1 MTLEEELQLSWY
13 QEVARIDEDRDIW
26 LVQDVRDRKFY
37 VKKRLTVYHAQ
48 IYRHLRQRPVA
59 HTPRIY
65 AAVEEDGVLTV
76 IEEYIHGD
84 TLRELL
90 DREGLFPTERAI
102 DIAAALC
109 RILEEFHSRSPA
121 IVNRDIKPENIKLTP
136 DGVVKLIDLNAAK
149 WCDERQSQD
158 TVLLGTKGYAAPEQ
172 YGFGPSGVLTDVYA
186 VGVLLNV
193 LLTDRLP
200 SQELASGPVGK
211 VIRKC
216 VELSPDARY
225 QSAAQLREA
234 LEALNGRK
242 PPRGHDWEKHPPGF
256 RTRNLLR
263 WGLSALGY
271 AFLFRIG
278 LSLEV
283 ENAGPWELVM
293 NRAALTVGLL
303 AIVFFN
309 GNYLGIRDRVPL
321 TKSPSRAIRWLTLT
335 AVDFGILFVACGIM
349 VLLVP

>member
-13 QEVARIDEDRDIW
+13 QEVARIDGDHGVW

-48 IYRHLRQRPVA
+48 IYRHLLEHPVA
-59 HTPRIY
+59 HTPRIH

-76 IEEYIHGD
+76 IEEYIPGD
-84 TLRELL
+84 TLREHL
-90 DREGLFPTERAI
+90 DREGVFPQERAV
-102 DIAAALC
+102 DIASALC

-121 IVNRDIKPENIKLTP
+121 IVNRDIKPVNIKLTP

-149 WCDERQSQD
+149 WYDGDQEQD
-158 TVLLGTKGYAAPEQ
+158 TVLLGTRGYAAPEQ

-200 SQELASGPVGK
+200 NQELAAGPAGK

-216 VELSPDARY
+216 VELSPGARY

-234 LEALNGRK
+234 LEDLNGRAK
-242 PPRGHDWEKHPPGF
+242 PKGHAWQKHPPGF
-256 RTRNLLR
+256 RTRSPLR
-263 WGLSALGY
+263 WFLSALGY
-271 AFLFRIG
+271 GFLLRLG
-278 LSLEV
+278 MSLEV
-283 ENAGPWELVM
+283 EDAGPGELLM
-293 NRAALTVGLL
+293 NRLVITAALIV
-303 AIVFFN
+303 IVFFN
-309 GNYLGIRDRVPL
+309 GNYLGVRDRVPL
-321 TKSPSRAIRWLTLT
+321 TQSPNRLTRWLALA
-335 AVDFGILFVACGIM
+335 AVDFGLLFLAGGIV
-349 VLLVP
+349 VLLSP